1 MPGGRASRR
10 SPILLWER
18 PPRNVGLGSSL
29 GLLSDADLLRCRD
42 GAPYC
47 EKDYQG
53 LFGVKCEACH
63 QFITGKVLEVSD
75 TRAPFRAAVVF
86 LRVRQNHKRGSRSPF
101 CLFVCFFRLW
111 RKESSGS

>member
-1 MPGGRASRR
+1 MC
-10 SPILLWER
+10 
-18 PPRNVGLGSSL
+18 
-29 GLLSDADLLRCRD
+29 CRD

-75 TRAPFRAAVVF
+75 TRDAFEATIVF
-86 LRVRQNHKRGSRSPF
+86 LRGRQNHKRGSSTV
-101 CLFVCFFRLW
+101 LFCFFLSSLPVEE
-111 RKESSGS
+111 RKYWELTDLFAI